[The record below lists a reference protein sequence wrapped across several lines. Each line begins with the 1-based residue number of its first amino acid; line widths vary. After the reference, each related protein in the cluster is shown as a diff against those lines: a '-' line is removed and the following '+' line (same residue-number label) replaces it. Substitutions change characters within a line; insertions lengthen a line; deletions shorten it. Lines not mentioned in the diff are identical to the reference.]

1 MKRGDEGYTLVSLLA
16 LIAVMGIAMATIA
29 PTWRFL
35 VTRDREEELIFRGEQ
50 YRAALERY
58 QQEFSALPTKL
69 EDLFKQRK
77 IRRLFKDP
85 ITGRDFELIYST
97 PEGNM
102 RASRLSEDQQRR
114 LQSANQ
120 PGGTSMPII
129 GVVSSSP
136 EKALRP
142 WNDKEYYNEWEFIAG
157 EGGQD
162 QQQDESTDDESDDD
176 EGDDVEG

>member
-35 VTRDREEELIFRGEQ
+35 VIRDREEELIFRGEQ
-50 YRAALERY
+50 YRTAIELY
-58 QQEFSALPTKL
+58 QKEFNALPTKL
-69 EDLFKQRK
+69 ADLVKHHK
-77 IRRLFKDP
+77 IRRLFRDP
-85 ITGRDFELIYST
+85 TNGREFELIYAT

-114 LQSANQ
+114 LRSADM
-120 PGGTSMPII
+120 PGGTSMTIV

-157 EGGQD
+157 EG
-162 QQQDESTDDESDDD
+162 QQDKQGETPGGDDDDADD
-176 EGDDVEG
+176 EGDEDG